1 MPVATPFIIIIFY
14 FYLLKKQ
21 IYKFQLFYCVFIIL
35 ILNKKNVLTKND
47 IKLIKSLK
55 YRKHRVENNLFV
67 IEGLKIISEFI
78 NSDWEV
84 KKIFLTNDTDLKT
97 NLNLNYISNS
107 DLKRI
112 SFLKSPNKVLALVK
126 IPKLIK
132 NIKGKLIIALDGVQD
147 PGNLGS
153 IIRLADWFG
162 VSNILCSKNC
172 VDVYNPKVVQSTMG
186 SILRVSVNYVDLIK
200 EIQNLSKYKLFSS
213 VLDGRNINDIDINGN
228 SIILFGN
235 ESKGIS
241 EELISLSENKISIPK
256 LSLSKIDS
264 LNVSNACAIVLNNF
278 IR

>member
-1 MPVATPFIIIIFY
+1 M
-14 FYLLKKQ
+14 
-21 IYKFQLFYCVFIIL
+21 LFE
-35 ILNKKNVLTKND
+35 T
-47 IKLIKSLK
+47 
-55 YRKHRVENNLFV
+55 
-67 IEGLKIISEFI
+67 
-78 NSDWEV
+78 
-84 KKIFLTNDTDLKT
+84 
-97 NLNLNYISNS
+97 
-107 DLKRI
+107 
-112 SFLKSPNKVLALVK
+112 NKVLALVK

>member
-1 MPVATPFIIIIFY
+1 M
-14 FYLLKKQ
+14 
-21 IYKFQLFYCVFIIL
+21 
-35 ILNKKNVLTKND
+35 LTKND

-55 YRKHRVENNLFV
+55 YRKHRVENNLFI
-67 IEGLKIISEFI
+67 IEGLKIINEFI

-186 SILRVSVNYVDLIK
+186 SI
-200 EIQNLSKYKLFSS
+200 
-213 VLDGRNINDIDINGN
+213 
-228 SIILFGN
+228 
-235 ESKGIS
+235 
-241 EELISLSENKISIPK
+241 
-256 LSLSKIDS
+256 
-264 LNVSNACAIVLNNF
+264 
-278 IR
+278 

>member
-1 MPVATPFIIIIFY
+1 M
-14 FYLLKKQ
+14 
-21 IYKFQLFYCVFIIL
+21 
-35 ILNKKNVLTKND
+35 LTKND

-67 IEGLKIISEFI
+67 IEGLKIINEFI

-84 KKIFLTNDTDLKT
+84 KKIFLENDTDLKT

-172 VDVYNPKVVQSTMG
+172 VDVYNPKVVQSSMG

-241 EELISLSENKISIPK
+241 EELISFSENKISIPK
-256 LSLSKIDS
+256 LSSSKIDS

>member
-1 MPVATPFIIIIFY
+1 
-14 FYLLKKQ
+14 
-21 IYKFQLFYCVFIIL
+21 L

-55 YRKHRVENNLFV
+55 HRKHRVENNLFV
-67 IEGLKIISEFI
+67 IEGLKIINEFI

-112 SFLKSPNKVLALVK
+112 SFLKTPNKILALVK

-172 VDVYNPKVVQSTMG
+172 VDVYNPKVVQSSMG
-186 SILRVSVNYVDLIK
+186 SILRVSVNYVNLIK
-200 EIQNLSKYKLFSS
+200 EIQHLSKYKLFSS

-241 EELISLSENKISIPK
+241 EELISLSKNKISIPK
-256 LSLSKIDS
+256 LSSSKINS

>member
-1 MPVATPFIIIIFY
+1 M
-14 FYLLKKQ
+14 
-21 IYKFQLFYCVFIIL
+21 
-35 ILNKKNVLTKND
+35 LTKND

-67 IEGLKIISEFI
+67 IEGLKIINEFI

-107 DLKRI
+107 ELKRI

-132 NIKGKLIIALDGVQD
+132 NIKGKLIIALDGIQD

-186 SILRVSVNYVDLIK
+186 SILRVSINYVDLKK
-200 EIQNLSKYKLFSS
+200 EIQNLSKHKLFSS

-235 ESKGIS
+235 ESKGVS

-256 LSLSKIDS
+256 LSSSKIDS

>member
-1 MPVATPFIIIIFY
+1 M
-14 FYLLKKQ
+14 
-21 IYKFQLFYCVFIIL
+21 
-35 ILNKKNVLTKND
+35 LTKND

-55 YRKHRVENNLFV
+55 YRKHRFENNLFV
-67 IEGLKIISEFI
+67 IEGLKIINEFI

-107 DLKRI
+107 ELKRI

-132 NIKGKLIIALDGVQD
+132 NIKGKLIIAFDGIQD

-162 VSNILCSKNC
+162 ISNILCSKNC

-186 SILRVSVNYVDLIK
+186 SILRVSVNYVNLIK

-213 VLDGRNINDIDINGN
+213 VLDGKNINDIDINGN

-256 LSLSKIDS
+256 LSSSKIDS

>member
-1 MPVATPFIIIIFY
+1 MG
-14 FYLLKKQ
+14 
-21 IYKFQLFYCVFIIL
+21 
-35 ILNKKNVLTKND
+35 
-47 IKLIKSLK
+47 S
-55 YRKHRVENNLFV
+55 
-67 IEGLKIISEFI
+67 
-78 NSDWEV
+78 

-107 DLKRI
+107 ELKRI

-132 NIKGKLIIALDGVQD
+132 NIKGKLIIALDGIQD

-186 SILRVSVNYVDLIK
+186 SILRVSINYVDLIK

-256 LSLSKIDS
+256 LSSSKIDS

>member
-1 MPVATPFIIIIFY
+1 M
-14 FYLLKKQ
+14 
-21 IYKFQLFYCVFIIL
+21 
-35 ILNKKNVLTKND
+35 LTKND

-67 IEGLKIISEFI
+67 IEGLKIINEFI

-107 DLKRI
+107 ELKRI

-132 NIKGKLIIALDGVQD
+132 NIKGKLIIALDGIQD
-147 PGNLGS
+147 PGNLGT

-186 SILRVSVNYVDLIK
+186 SILRVSVNYVNLVK

-256 LSLSKIDS
+256 LSSSKIDS

>member
-1 MPVATPFIIIIFY
+1 M
-14 FYLLKKQ
+14 
-21 IYKFQLFYCVFIIL
+21 
-35 ILNKKNVLTKND
+35 LTKND

-67 IEGLKIISEFI
+67 IEGLKIINEFI

-84 KKIFLTNDTDLKT
+84 KKIFLTNDTDLNT

-126 IPKLIK
+126 IPKLNK
-132 NIKGKLIIALDGVQD
+132 NIKGRLIIALDGVQD

-186 SILRVSVNYVDLIK
+186 SILRVSVNYVNLIK

-241 EELISLSENKISIPK
+241 DELISLSENKISIPK
-256 LSLSKIDS
+256 LSSSKIDS

>member
-1 MPVATPFIIIIFY
+1 M
-14 FYLLKKQ
+14 
-21 IYKFQLFYCVFIIL
+21 
-35 ILNKKNVLTKND
+35 LTKID

-67 IEGLKIISEFI
+67 IEGLKIINEFI

-84 KKIFLTNDTDLKT
+84 KKIFLTNDTDLNT

-126 IPKLIK
+126 IPKLNK
-132 NIKGKLIIALDGVQD
+132 NIKGRLIIALDGVQD

-186 SILRVSVNYVDLIK
+186 SILRVSINYVDLKK
-200 EIQNLSKYKLFSS
+200 EIQNLSKHKLFSC

-241 EELISLSENKISIPK
+241 EELISLSKNKISIPK
-256 LSLSKIDS
+256 LSSSKIDS

>member
-1 MPVATPFIIIIFY
+1 M
-14 FYLLKKQ
+14 
-21 IYKFQLFYCVFIIL
+21 
-35 ILNKKNVLTKND
+35 LTKND

-55 YRKHRVENNLFV
+55 HRKHRVENNLFV
-67 IEGLKIISEFI
+67 IEGLKIINEFI

-112 SFLKSPNKVLALVK
+112 SFLKTPNKILALVK

-172 VDVYNPKVVQSTMG
+172 VDVYNPKVVQSSMG
-186 SILRVSVNYVDLIK
+186 SILRVSVNYVNLIK
-200 EIQNLSKYKLFSS
+200 EIQHLSKYKLFSS

-241 EELISLSENKISIPK
+241 EELISLSKNKISIPK
-256 LSLSKIDS
+256 LSSSKINS

>member
-1 MPVATPFIIIIFY
+1 M
-14 FYLLKKQ
+14 
-21 IYKFQLFYCVFIIL
+21 
-35 ILNKKNVLTKND
+35 LTKND

-228 SIILFGN
+228 SIILFFPWQ
-235 ESKGIS
+235 IF
-241 EELISLSENKISIPK
+241 LI
-256 LSLSKIDS
+256 
-264 LNVSNACAIVLNNF
+264 
-278 IR
+278 

>member
-1 MPVATPFIIIIFY
+1 M
-14 FYLLKKQ
+14 
-21 IYKFQLFYCVFIIL
+21 
-35 ILNKKNVLTKND
+35 LTKND

-55 YRKHRVENNLFV
+55 YRKHRVENNLFI
-67 IEGLKIISEFI
+67 IEGLKIINEFI

-200 EIQNLSKYKLFSS
+200 EIQNLSKYKVFSS

-256 LSLSKIDS
+256 LSSSKIDS

>member
-1 MPVATPFIIIIFY
+1 M
-14 FYLLKKQ
+14 
-21 IYKFQLFYCVFIIL
+21 
-35 ILNKKNVLTKND
+35 LTKND

-55 YRKHRVENNLFV
+55 YRKHRFENNLFV
-67 IEGLKIISEFI
+67 IEGLKIINEFI

-107 DLKRI
+107 ELKRI

-132 NIKGKLIIALDGVQD
+132 NIKGKLIIALDGIQD

-186 SILRVSVNYVDLIK
+186 SILRVSVNYVNLIK

-213 VLDGRNINDIDINGN
+213 VLDGKNINDIDINGN

-256 LSLSKIDS
+256 LSSSKIDS

>member
-1 MPVATPFIIIIFY
+1 M
-14 FYLLKKQ
+14 
-21 IYKFQLFYCVFIIL
+21 

-132 NIKGKLIIALDGVQD
+132 NIKGKLIIALDGIQD

>member
-1 MPVATPFIIIIFY
+1 
-14 FYLLKKQ
+14 
-21 IYKFQLFYCVFIIL
+21 
-35 ILNKKNVLTKND
+35 VLTKND

-55 YRKHRVENNLFV
+55 HRKHRVENNLFV
-67 IEGLKIISEFI
+67 IEGLKIINEFI

-112 SFLKSPNKVLALVK
+112 SFLKTPNKILALVK

-186 SILRVSVNYVDLIK
+186 SILRVSVNYVNLIK

-241 EELISLSENKISIPK
+241 EELISLSKNKISIPK
-256 LSLSKIDS
+256 LSSSKINS

>member
-1 MPVATPFIIIIFY
+1 M
-14 FYLLKKQ
+14 
-21 IYKFQLFYCVFIIL
+21 

-55 YRKHRVENNLFV
+55 HRKHRVENNLFV
-67 IEGLKIISEFI
+67 IEGLKIINEFI

-112 SFLKSPNKVLALVK
+112 SFLKTPNKILALVK

-172 VDVYNPKVVQSTMG
+172 VDVYNPKVVQSSMG
-186 SILRVSVNYVDLIK
+186 SILRVSVNYVNLIK
-200 EIQNLSKYKLFSS
+200 EIQHLSKYKLFSS

-241 EELISLSENKISIPK
+241 EELISLSKNKISIPK
-256 LSLSKIDS
+256 LSSSKINS

>member
-1 MPVATPFIIIIFY
+1 M
-14 FYLLKKQ
+14 
-21 IYKFQLFYCVFIIL
+21 
-35 ILNKKNVLTKND
+35 LTKND

-55 YRKHRVENNLFV
+55 HRKHRVENNLFV
-67 IEGLKIISEFI
+67 IEGLKIINEFI

-112 SFLKSPNKVLALVK
+112 SFLKTPNKILALVK

-186 SILRVSVNYVDLIK
+186 SILRVSVNYVNLIK

-241 EELISLSENKISIPK
+241 EELISLSKNKISIPK
-256 LSLSKIDS
+256 LSSSKINS

>member
-1 MPVATPFIIIIFY
+1 M
-14 FYLLKKQ
+14 
-21 IYKFQLFYCVFIIL
+21 
-35 ILNKKNVLTKND
+35 LTKND

-55 YRKHRVENNLFV
+55 YRKHRFENNLFV
-67 IEGLKIISEFI
+67 IEGLKIINEFI

-84 KKIFLTNDTDLKT
+84 KKIFLKDDIDLKT

-107 DLKRI
+107 ELKRI

-132 NIKGKLIIALDGVQD
+132 NIKGKLIIALDGIQD

-162 VSNILCSKNC
+162 VSNILCYKNC
-172 VDVYNPKVVQSTMG
+172 VDVYNPKVVQSTIG
-186 SILRVSVNYVDLIK
+186 SILRVSVNYVNLIK

-241 EELISLSENKISIPK
+241 EELISLSKNKISIPK
-256 LSLSKIDS
+256 LSSSKIDS

>member
-1 MPVATPFIIIIFY
+1 M
-14 FYLLKKQ
+14 
-21 IYKFQLFYCVFIIL
+21 
-35 ILNKKNVLTKND
+35 LTKND

-67 IEGLKIISEFI
+67 IEGLKIINEFI

-84 KKIFLTNDTDLKT
+84 KKIFLANDTDLKT

-172 VDVYNPKVVQSTMG
+172 VDVYNPKVVQSSMG

-256 LSLSKIDS
+256 LSSSKIDS

>member
-1 MPVATPFIIIIFY
+1 M
-14 FYLLKKQ
+14 
-21 IYKFQLFYCVFIIL
+21 
-35 ILNKKNVLTKND
+35 LTKID

-67 IEGLKIISEFI
+67 IEGLKIINEFI

-84 KKIFLTNDTDLKT
+84 KKIFLTNDTDLNT

-132 NIKGKLIIALDGVQD
+132 NIKGKLIIALDGIQD
-147 PGNLGS
+147 PGNLGT

-186 SILRVSVNYVDLIK
+186 SILRVSVNYVNLVK

-241 EELISLSENKISIPK
+241 EELISLSKNKISIPK
-256 LSLSKIDS
+256 LSSSKIDS

>member
-1 MPVATPFIIIIFY
+1 M
-14 FYLLKKQ
+14 
-21 IYKFQLFYCVFIIL
+21 

-55 YRKHRVENNLFV
+55 HRKHRVENNLFV
-67 IEGLKIISEFI
+67 IEGLKIINEFI

-112 SFLKSPNKVLALVK
+112 SFLKTPNKILALVK

-186 SILRVSVNYVDLIK
+186 SILRVSVNYVNLIK
-200 EIQNLSKYKLFSS
+200 EIQHLSKYKLFSS

-241 EELISLSENKISIPK
+241 EELISLSKNKISIPK
-256 LSLSKIDS
+256 LSSSKINS

>member
-1 MPVATPFIIIIFY
+1 M
-14 FYLLKKQ
+14 
-21 IYKFQLFYCVFIIL
+21 

-55 YRKHRVENNLFV
+55 HRKHRVENNLFV
-67 IEGLKIISEFI
+67 IEGLKIINEFI

-112 SFLKSPNKVLALVK
+112 SFLKTPNKILALVK

-186 SILRVSVNYVDLIK
+186 SILRVSVNYVNLIK

-241 EELISLSENKISIPK
+241 EELISLSKNKISIPK
-256 LSLSKIDS
+256 LSSSKINS